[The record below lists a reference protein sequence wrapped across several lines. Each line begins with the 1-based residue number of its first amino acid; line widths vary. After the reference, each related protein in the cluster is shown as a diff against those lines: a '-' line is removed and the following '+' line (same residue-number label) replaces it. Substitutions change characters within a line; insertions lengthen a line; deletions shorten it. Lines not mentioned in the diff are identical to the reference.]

1 MSGLGLKL
9 ALRLHPAA
17 YRRER
22 GEELAAVFEDSTA
35 GATRWATARE
45 TFDLAGHGVRQRI
58 GLGSD
63 RLPARLAALAAPF
76 AATAA
81 APLMQGGILDSLV
94 AHARFEGIDGM
105 GRALWPTYPASI
117 PSFPGYPGPGYLLTL
132 HWLGMAGLLFYLV
145 AAGAAVFGRWS
156 TARLIGPV
164 GLAASLSAGAMDLAL
179 SPSWDYGEWNLLVAR
194 AAVLYGPQTLWVLI
208 MLAAPRDLLGPAT
221 RRRTWTALAG
231 VLGGLVF
238 TEALGI
244 GVLEYWTYGPFSEV
258 LALILDA
265 AELTLAAVA
274 VPALLRG
281 RSGPAAA
288 ALAGAP
294 VLFVLLLTALSYLWK
309 NVGHGA
315 ALALLGVVA
324 VLAVALSRW
333 RPVFPDRQ
341 PPRAG

>member
-17 YRRER
+17 YRHER

-58 GLGSD
+58 GLGAD

-81 APLMQGGILDSLV
+81 APLVQGGILDNLV
-94 AHARFEGIDGM
+94 DQARFDGIDSM
-105 GRALWPTYPASI
+105 GRALWPTYPSSA
-117 PSFPGYPGPGYLLTL
+117 PFPGYPGPGYLLTL

-145 AAGAAVFGRWS
+145 SACAAAFGRWS
-156 TARLIGPV
+156 TARLIGPL
-164 GLAASLSAGAMDLAL
+164 GLAASLSAGAMEMAL
-179 SPSWDYGEWNLLVAR
+179 SPSWDYGAWSVLVTR

-221 RRRTWTALAG
+221 QWRTRSALAG
-231 VLGGLVF
+231 VLGALVF

-244 GVLEYWTYGPFSEV
+244 GVLAHWTYGPFSEA

-265 AELTLAAVA
+265 AELTLVAVA

-281 RSGPAAA
+281 RYGPAAA

-294 VLFVLLLTALSYLWK
+294 VLCVLLLTAFNYLWK
-309 NVGHGA
+309 NAGHGT

-324 VLAVALSRW
+324 ALAVVLSRR
-333 RPVFPDRQ
+333 RPMLPDRR
-341 PPRAG
+341 PPKAG